1 MSITLFGTAGST
13 CTSLVLTTLFEKQVQ
28 DFVLKNVN
36 LAKGEHKKP
45 EYLKLQPFGV
55 IPVLQD
61 GDLTIFESRAIARYV
76 SDKYEGQG
84 TPLFGKTEKER
95 ALVNQ
100 WLEVESQNYYP
111 VVSSIAYQLVFG
123 PRRGLKPDE
132 KVVEQQLQKFEKV
145 LDIYEEHLA
154 KNEYLAGNFFSLADL
169 AHIPFTYLL
178 LHQAKKGEGITS
190 RKHVKAWWDKISSRP
205 SWKQLLDLRAQ
216 S

>member
-1 MSITLFGTAGST
+1 MKVVYTVEGIWLSSTYIPPKLVKPCFQNLVRFCESQLTMFIFEIIPCWKCTA
-13 CTSLVLTTLFEKQVQ
+13 
-28 DFVLKNVN
+28 
-36 LAKGEHKKP
+36 
-45 EYLKLQPFGV
+45 
-55 IPVLQD
+55 
-61 GDLTIFESRAIARYV
+61 ESRAIARYV

-84 TPLFGKTEKER
+84 TPLLGKTEKER

-132 KVVEQQLQKFEKV
+132 KVVEQQLEKFEKV

-169 AHIPFTYLL
+169 SHIPFTYLL